1 MLQSQL
7 QTQPLASLIS
17 YENGQPV
24 SVLAGAAVALANRS
38 DLNVLSDIE
47 HQRVVPLTALAPFP
61 PAPPPKILVCIIR
74 IHVCTTPTIAAT
86 GINFCL
92 KRQTCI
98 HNPTLTWC

>member
-1 MLQSQL
+1 MVLQSQL

-47 HQRVVPLTALAPFP
+47 HQRVVPLTALAP
-61 PAPPPKILVCIIR
+61 PPPPPHL
-74 IHVCTTPTIAAT
+74 TPPPDTPT
-86 GINFCL
+86 
-92 KRQTCI
+92 
-98 HNPTLTWC
+98 P